1 MMKNRLVMVVEDDP
15 VNREL
20 ALKILNYYNYPT
32 CSAVNGE
39 DALLKIEKNKP
50 ALILMDLSLPVL
62 DGWDTTKK
70 IRENKEYDDIVIV
83 ALTAHAMLEDK
94 ERALKAGCNVFL
106 SKPYDPKIL
115 LEVLNKYIVQEK

>member
-1 MMKNRLVMVVEDDP
+1 MKNRLVMVVEDDP
-15 VNREL
+15 INREL
-20 ALKILNYYNYPT
+20 ALKILNYYNYTT

-39 DALLKIEKNKP
+39 DALLKIRKNKP

-115 LEVLNKYIVQEK
+115 LELLNKYIAKAK